1 MRVFDAHVHFWD
13 PIARQYDWLASV
25 PSLQRRFGPD
35 DLDPGPHELAGVI
48 FVQADCLDAEALD
61 EVQWVVRLAA
71 EHPVIHGIV
80 AYAPLHR
87 GHEAEGHLRALV
99 AEPLVV
105 GVRRLLQGRPV
116 TEITDAGLIAGVRM
130 LPEFGLAFDVCVTY
144 DQLTAVAALAGSCPE
159 TTFVLDH
166 LGKPPVASRE
176 LDPWR
181 TDLTSLS
188 AFPNVVCK
196 LSGLTTEARPGWT
209 PADVLPYLQHALDA
223 FGPSRCMFASD
234 WPVASLRT
242 THQVWVE
249 VVLEL
254 ISHLSPEGQAAVLG
268 GTAAA
273 AYALP
278 ALVTSMR
285 GSVDARSTVR
295 R

>member
-13 PIARQYDWLASV
+13 PIARQHDWLASV
-25 PSLQRRFGPD
+25 PSLRRRFGPD

-71 EHPVIHGIV
+71 GHPVIHGIV

-105 GVRRLLQGRPV
+105 GVRRLLQRRPV

-176 LDPWR
+176 AR
-181 TDLTSLS
+181 SL
-188 AFPNVVCK
+188 
-196 LSGLTTEARPGWT
+196 
-209 PADVLPYLQHALDA
+209 ADGPDQPERLPECSLQA
-223 FGPSRCMFASD
+223 FGPHNRGAARLDAGRCA
-234 WPVASLRT
+234 PV
-242 THQVWVE
+242 
-249 VVLEL
+249 
-254 ISHLSPEGQAAVLG
+254 SP
-268 GTAAA
+268 
-273 AYALP
+273 
-278 ALVTSMR
+278 
-285 GSVDARSTVR
+285 ARA
-295 R
+295 